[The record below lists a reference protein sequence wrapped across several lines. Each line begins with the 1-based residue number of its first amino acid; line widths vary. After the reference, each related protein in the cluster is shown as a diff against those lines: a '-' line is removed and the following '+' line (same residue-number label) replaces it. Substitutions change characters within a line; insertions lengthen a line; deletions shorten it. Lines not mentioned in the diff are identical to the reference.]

1 MWVEGRAEPRAGH
14 TVLDD
19 PNEEENQKTE
29 RERSVVG
36 ANAVSGEVKSQEK
49 LT

>member
-19 PNEEENQKTE
+19 PRQKWFKKTC

-36 ANAVSGEVKSQEK
+36 ANAVSEEVKAQEK